1 MFNDMLKLSPYA
13 YGESTLKIF
22 IKNFFRDETIYR
34 AIKVAIIVGPILII
48 INHPDSLLRLK
59 LTNHLYFKIVL
70 TFLVPFCVSA
80 YSSARAYSADELRE
94 SDMQD
99 E

>member
-1 MFNDMLKLSPYA
+1 MLKLLPYPN
-13 YGESTLKIF
+13 GESTLKIF
-22 IKNFFRDETIYR
+22 IKNFFRYETIYR
-34 AIKVAIIVGPILII
+34 ATKVAIIVGPILII
-48 INHPDSLLRLK
+48 INHHDSLLHFELSNR
-59 LTNHLYFKIVL
+59 LYFKIAL

-94 SDMQD
+94 SDVQN

>member
-1 MFNDMLKLSPYA
+1 MLKLLPYPN
-13 YGESTLKIF
+13 GESTLKIF
-22 IKNFFRDETIYR
+22 IKNFFRYETIYR
-34 AIKVAIIVGPILII
+34 ATKVAIIVGPILII
-48 INHPDSLLRLK
+48 INHHDSLLHLELSK
-59 LTNHLYFKIVL
+59 HLYFKIVL

-94 SDMQD
+94 SDVQN

>member
-1 MFNDMLKLSPYA
+1 MFNDMLNLSLYA
-13 YGESTLKIF
+13 NGESTLKIF
-22 IKNFFRDETIYR
+22 IKNFFRYETIYR

-48 INHPDSLLRLK
+48 INHHDSLLHLE
-59 LTNHLYFKIVL
+59 LSNHLYFKIAL

-94 SDMQD
+94 SDVQN